1 MIKDLFGNGV
11 LWKGKADIINSNIDK
26 VIDLKSTSN
35 IDAFTSKGRM
45 FNYDSQAWIY
55 RELFGMEVMFFV
67 IEKNTLRM
75 KRIDVSDET
84 YEKGKIKAMEAE
96 QNYIDMIL
104 NKTSDPLQYVEYGI
118 F

>member
-1 MIKDLFGNGV
+1 MNR
-11 LWKGKADIINSNIDK
+11 
-26 VIDLKSTSN
+26 IDL
-35 IDAFTSKGRM
+35 
-45 FNYDSQAWIY
+45 
-55 RELFGMEVMFFV
+55 
-67 IEKNTLRM
+67 
-75 KRIDVSDET
+75 SDET